1 MQTETSDNPL
11 AGPVGSRAGP
21 VGERPRPVAGRAG
34 PAGGSAGPAGGT
46 PRPAGGS
53 AGPAGGTPRPAGGSA
68 GPAGGT
74 AGRAGGPRWRAMLE
88 ARWRARLQ
96 EVTELA
102 LAYHDAAA
110 TAVGRGTR
118 SGHEARL
125 RLRTLLRQTVAS
137 RRALAD
143 TEEAL
148 ARLSAGNY
156 GWCESCAGAIS
167 AQRLVITPETRYCAR
182 CAQEPRAE
190 APAHRAPAAHGDR
203 LAARSP
209 RREQAR

>member
-11 AGPVGSRAGP
+11 AGPVRSRAGP
-21 VGERPRPVAGRAG
+21 VGGRPRPAGGRAG
-34 PAGGSAGPAGGT
+34 PAEGAAGP
-46 PRPAGGS
+46 
-53 AGPAGGTPRPAGGSA
+53 
-68 GPAGGT
+68 
-74 AGRAGGPRWRAMLE
+74 AGGPRWRALLE
-88 ARWRARLQ
+88 ARWRTRLQ

-110 TAVGRGTR
+110 TAVGRGTG

-156 GWCESCAGAIS
+156 GRCESCAGAIP

-190 APAHRAPAAHGDR
+190 APAQRAPAVYGDR

>member
-11 AGPVGSRAGP
+11 AGPVRSRAGP
-21 VGERPRPVAGRAG
+21 AGGRPRPVAGRAG
-34 PAGGSAGPAGGT
+34 PAEGAAGP
-46 PRPAGGS
+46 
-53 AGPAGGTPRPAGGSA
+53 
-68 GPAGGT
+68 
-74 AGRAGGPRWRAMLE
+74 AGGPRWRALLE
-88 ARWRARLQ
+88 ARWRTRLQ

-110 TAVGRGTR
+110 TAVGRGTG
-118 SGHEARL
+118 SGHETRL
-125 RLRTLLRQTVAS
+125 RLRMLLRQTVAS

-190 APAHRAPAAHGDR
+190 APAQRAPAVYGDR

>member
-1 MQTETSDNPL
+1 MQTETSHNPL
-11 AGPVGSRAGP
+11 TAPVGSRAGP
-21 VGERPRPVAGRAG
+21 VG
-34 PAGGSAGPAGGT
+34 GSAGPAGG
-46 PRPAGGS
+46 RAGVVGRA
-53 AGPAGGTPRPAGGSA
+53 AGP
-68 GPAGGT
+68 
-74 AGRAGGPRWRAMLE
+74 AGGPRWRALLE

-96 EVTELA
+96 QVTELA

-110 TAVGRGTR
+110 TAAGRGTG
-118 SGHEARL
+118 SGHEAQL

-156 GWCESCAGAIS
+156 GRCESCAGVIP
-167 AQRLVITPETRYCAR
+167 AQQLAITPETRYCAR
-182 CAQEPRAE
+182 CDQEPRPE
-190 APAHRAPAAHGDR
+190 APAHRVPPAYGAR

-209 RREQAR
+209 RRGQA

>member
-1 MQTETSDNPL
+1 MVRPFTGWPVVLSNTMAPGPPANPQASQRL
-11 AGPVGSRAGP
+11 SGLKERVPLPRAL
-21 VGERPRPVAGRAG
+21 
-34 PAGGSAGPAGGT
+34 
-46 PRPAGGS
+46 
-53 AGPAGGTPRPAGGSA
+53 
-68 GPAGGT
+68 
-74 AGRAGGPRWRAMLE
+74 LE

-110 TAVGRGTR
+110 TAVGRGGV

-190 APAHRAPAAHGDR
+190 ALAHRAPAAHDDR
-203 LAARSP
+203 LAAPSP
-209 RREQAR
+209 SREQAR

>member
-1 MQTETSDNPL
+1 MQTETSDSPL

-21 VGERPRPVAGRAG
+21 VGGRPRKVGGIAG
-34 PAGGSAGPAGGT
+34 PAGGA
-46 PRPAGGS
+46 
-53 AGPAGGTPRPAGGSA
+53 
-68 GPAGGT
+68 
-74 AGRAGGPRWRAMLE
+74 AGRAGGPRWRALLE

-110 TAVGRGTR
+110 TAVGRGTG
-118 SGHEARL
+118 SGHGARL

-156 GWCESCAGAIS
+156 GWCESCAGTIS
-167 AQRLVITPETRYCAR
+167 AQRLVITPETRYCAQ
-182 CAQEPRAE
+182 CAQEPHAE
-190 APAHRAPAAHGDR
+190 APAHRAPAAAHDDR